1 MILDKWAARWHIPSY
16 ALAELKAAMGIHEVP
31 VTAEGVSEAAVQQ
44 QIRLEAGRQGVALF
58 RNNNGACMDEDGRLI
73 RYGLGNDS
81 KAMNDKLKSSD
92 LIGIT
97 PHIVTVHDVG
107 STIGVFTSI
116 EVKRAGWVFG
126 KSTGKDAKR
135 EQAQLAWIQLIKK
148 LGGRAQFATSPR
160 EVYGDG
166 K

>member
-1 MILDKWAARWHIPSY
+1 MNLDAWATRWHIPPH
-16 ALAELKAAMGIHEVP
+16 AIAELKAAMGVYVAP
-31 VTAEGVSEAAVQQ
+31 KTVTGLSEAAVQQ
-44 QIRLEAGRQGVALF
+44 QIRLEAGRQGAALF

-97 PHIVTVHDVG
+97 PHIVTIQDVG
-107 STIGVFTSI
+107 STIGIFTSI
-116 EVKRAGWVFG
+116 EVKRAGWAFRG
-126 KSTGKDAKR
+126 NNR
-135 EQAQLAWIQLIKK
+135 EQAQLAWIQLVKK
-148 LGGRAQFATSPR
+148 LGGRAQFATSPK
-160 EVYGDG
+160 EVFKDG